1 MADGES
7 ALGDELSMTAGYRDQ
22 STSGKRSPRGLM
34 RYTDDE
40 WAVIV
45 MVAAQEALK
54 PGAYVQ
60 KAAYEAALR
69 QHRGELFDSG
79 VVNALLAEL
88 QENRRVL
95 TNIGGNLNDV
105 AKEVNSTGKVENP
118 AAAETVLRLVR
129 NVVLATNELV
139 AKVRTELL
147 P

>member
-1 MADGES
+1 MADDES
-7 ALGDELSMTAGYRDQ
+7 ALGDELSAKAGYRDQ
-22 STSGKRSPRGLM
+22 STSGKRTPRGLM

-45 MVAAQEALK
+45 MVAAQEVLK

-79 VVNALLAEL
+79 AVTTLFAEL

-105 AKEVNSTGKVENP
+105 AKAANSTGEIENP
-118 AAAETVLRLVR
+118 VAADTVLRLVR
-129 NVVLATNELV
+129 NVVLATDELM

>member
-1 MADGES
+1 VADGES
-7 ALGDELSMTAGYRDQ
+7 ALGDELSAKAGYRDQ

-69 QHRGELFDSG
+69 QHHGELFDS
-79 VVNALLAEL
+79 VAVTELIKEL

-105 AKEVNSTGKVENP
+105 AKAANSTGEIENP
-118 AAAETVLRLVR
+118 VAAETVLRLVR
-129 NVVLATNELV
+129 NLV
-139 AKVRTELL
+139 RSTDETITKVRTDLL